1 MFTYLKPFIVTVV
14 CFIDYSVIN
23 HSSMVSLVTEVPSW
37 FSHPDNDLFINAKP
51 FVFGVPLPT
60 QAVCITF

>member
-1 MFTYLKPFIVTVV
+1 MFTYLKPFTVTVV

-37 FSHPDNDLFINAKP
+37 FSLPDNNLFINAKP

-60 QAVCITF
+60 QAVCIFF